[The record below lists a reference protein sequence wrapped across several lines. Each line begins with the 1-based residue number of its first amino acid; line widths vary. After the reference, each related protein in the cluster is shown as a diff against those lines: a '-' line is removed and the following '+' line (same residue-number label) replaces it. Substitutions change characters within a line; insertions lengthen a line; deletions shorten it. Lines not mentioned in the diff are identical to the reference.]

1 MNVNNDDELVCGT
14 AFLTL
19 ADLAID
25 YEEKI
30 IDYMENWSKGY
41 MINKEDIQSQEY
53 KTFEEYWKNV

>member
-41 MINKEDIQSQEY
+41 IMNEEDMQSQEY

>member
-1 MNVNNDDELVCGT
+1 VNVNNDDELVCGT